1 MHFGGNCR
9 QTRRVKLRR
18 KKDESAGEVVKRR
31 SILWRTRKFWYGCLV
46 LLIVA
51 AGGGWAVLDTMELPP
66 AEPSMQTTFVCDRTV
81 EYGQCDFHHAMARLS
96 ATEER
101 INVDY
106 EQLPAVLVQ
115 AVLAA
120 EDRKFFD
127 HAGVD
132 PRGIARAVYQTVV
145 GNSASM
151 QGGSTITQQY
161 VKLTYLSNERSM
173 ERKVKEAVLAIKLEG
188 QLDKRDILTR
198 YLNEVYFGRGAYG
211 VEAAS
216 RVYFGIG
223 VENLQLHQAT
233 YLAGLLRSPSRA
245 DAVENPE
252 EASRRRRTV
261 LNGMVV
267 EGYITQ
273 EQADAADAVPWV
285 WTRGDDGDQRMTV
298 LPIRIDERRE
308 LGVVKYA
315 DDGSEYWIDLI
326 RTQLRDRLGPG
337 AETRGLRVYTSY
349 DPALQ
354 KLAQDTLEAQLF
366 QADGP
371 VGSLVSIDRT
381 GQVRAMVAG
390 RDYATQQVNLA
401 LGRQGGGSGRPSG
414 STFKPFALAAFVEKN
429 YSVESVYES
438 PPTTMFPGVNSANGE
453 PWTPHNFDSA
463 NQGRLTVEEATWKS
477 SNTIYAGIVDLI
489 SPESL
494 VEMANRVGVSA
505 ELRPDYSLVLG
516 TGEVSVLDMAAGYS
530 TFAARG
536 KQIDPYFITRIE
548 SADGAVLFDAEQDLT
563 PTQVLREE
571 VADTVNSVL
580 TGVVTNGTGTGA
592 RIGVESAG
600 KTGTTNDYYDAW
612 FAGYTC
618 ELTTVVWMGY
628 EHPRTIRD
636 AQGKQ
641 VTGGSTPAVL
651 WKDFMDTATQDDEE
665 CEFPDADAGTQTV
678 NTRLQRRQ
686 STTTTQPTQNVTTT
700 TIAEVADELDDDES
714 NAQQTTT
721 TTTTTAPTST
731 TTTTTAPPP
740 TTTTVAPTT
749 TTTSAAAVDPDP

>member
-1 MHFGGNCR
+1 M
-9 QTRRVKLRR
+9 KLRR
-18 KKDESAGEVVKRR
+18 SKKERAAKEAGSRR
-31 SILWRTRKFWYGCLV
+31 SILWRTRKFWFACLV

-51 AGGGWAVLDTMELPP
+51 AGGLWAVLDTMELPP
-66 AEPSMQTTFVCDRTV
+66 AEPPMQTTFVCDRTV
-81 EYGQCDFHHAMARLS
+81 AYGQCDFHHAMARLS

-101 INVDY
+101 INVNY
-106 EQLPAVLVQ
+106 EQLPAVLVH

-120 EDRKFFD
+120 EDRQFFD
-127 HAGVD
+127 HSGVD
-132 PRGIARAVYQTVV
+132 PKGIARAVYQSVF

-161 VKLTYLSNERSM
+161 VKLTYLSSERSM
-173 ERKVKEAVLAIKLEG
+173 ERKIKEAVLAIKLEG

-216 RVYFGIG
+216 RAYFGIG
-223 VENLQLHQAT
+223 VENLQLHQAS

-261 LNGMVV
+261 LNGMVS

-285 WTRGDDGDQRMTV
+285 WTRGQDGDQRMTV
-298 LPIRIDERRE
+298 LPIRVDERRE

-315 DDGSEYWIDLI
+315 EDGSEYWIDLI
-326 RTQLRDRLGPG
+326 RQQLRERLGPG
-337 AETRGLRVYTSY
+337 AETRGLRVYTTY

-354 KLAQDTLEAQLF
+354 KHAQDTLEAQLF
-366 QADGP
+366 RADGP
-371 VGSLVSIDRT
+371 IGSLVSVDRD

-438 PPTTMFPGVNSANGE
+438 PPTTMFPGVNTANGE
-453 PWTPHNFDSA
+453 PWSPRNFDSA

-477 SNTIYAGIVDLI
+477 SNTVYAGIVNLI
-489 SPESL
+489 TPESL
-494 VEMANRVGVSA
+494 VEMANRVGVKS
-505 ELRPDYSLVLG
+505 ELNPDYSLVLG

-536 KQIDPYFITRIE
+536 QRTEPYFITRIE
-548 SADGAVLFDAEQDLT
+548 SADGSVLFDAEQDIQ

-580 TGVVTNGTGTGA
+580 SGVVTNGTGTGA
-592 RIGVESAG
+592 RIGVTSAG

-618 ELTTVVWMGY
+618 EMTTVVWMGY
-628 EHPRTIRD
+628 ERPQTIRD
-636 AQGKQ
+636 AQGMT
-641 VTGGSTPAVL
+641 VTGGSIPATL
-651 WKDFMDTATQDDEE
+651 WKQFMDEATKDHED
-665 CEFPDADAGTQTV
+665 CEFPDVDAGTQTV
-678 NTRLQRRQ
+678 NSRLQRRQ
-686 STTTTQPTQNVTTT
+686 STTTTQPSEQVTTT
-700 TIAEVADELDDDES
+700 TEPEREDDADDEVDV
-714 NAQQTTT
+714 AQQPTATTT
-721 TTTTTAPTST
+721 QPPASTTTTTAPPST
-731 TTTTTAPPP
+731 TTTTTAPPA
-740 TTTTVAPTT
+740 TTTTAPP
-749 TTTSAAAVDPDP
+749 VDPEE